1 MMIHHLSLPLK
12 KEATTKVVPLA
23 ASAARSW
30 ALCIGDPGFMQ
41 RMQPERPDRLLVVS
55 SIHSAAKIL
64 RDQLP
69 MDVKPS
75 YIICNISSTG
85 RPAELVKQIRSL
97 DALTDVPMFGYVQ
110 QLTPE
115 LRQQIRSAGGID
127 NVVTADTSV
136 DEFVFIRDQ
145 AIRLRSL
152 ATRPAQT
159 TGDIKPRRAPS
170 AYVNHYVKRGIDI
183 LAAGSGLLILS
194 PLLLLIAALI
204 KLESKG
210 PVFYISRR
218 AGQRYRI
225 FNFYKFRTMVN
236 DADKQVTDMAHL
248 NQYDTGDKGPVFFK
262 ISNDPRVT
270 RLGSFLRNSSL
281 DEIPQLLNVLL
292 GHMSL
297 VGNRPLPLYEAA
309 SLTTDSYCGRFMAPA
324 GLTGLWQV
332 KKRGKKDMSVEER
345 INLDIE
351 YAQKHTVLFDM
362 WILASTPNAL
372 LQKDNV

>member
-1 MMIHHLSLPLK
+1 MIHHLSLPLK

-69 MDVKPS
+69 MDVKPT
-75 YIICNISSTG
+75 YIICNLSANG
-85 RPAELVKQIRSL
+85 KPADLVSQLRSM
-97 DALTDVPMFGYVQ
+97 DALADVPVFGYVP
-110 QLTPE
+110 QLTAE
-115 LRQQIRSAGGID
+115 LRQQIRASGGID
-127 NVVTADTSV
+127 NVLTAETTISQ
-136 DEFVFIRDQ
+136 FVAIRDQ
-145 AIRLRSL
+145 AIRLRTL
-152 ATRPAQT
+152 ATRQMQRNSGVA
-159 TGDIKPRRAPS
+159 PRKAPS
-170 AYVNHYVKRGIDI
+170 AYVNHFVKRGIDI
-183 LAAGSGLLILS
+183 MAAGSGLLLLS

-210 PVFYISRR
+210 PVLYISRR
-218 AGQRYRI
+218 AGQGYRI
-225 FNFYKFRTMVN
+225 FPFYKFRTMVN
-236 DADKQVTDMAHL
+236 DADKQVNNMAHL

-270 RLGSFLRNSSL
+270 RLGAFLRNSSL

-345 INLDIE
+345 IRLDIE
-351 YAQKHTVLFDM
+351 YAQKHTVLYDM

-372 LQKDNV
+372 IQKDNV